1 MSRPWLLCLLL
12 LLLPFT
18 AARAQDV
25 WVAGAVTSQWGVNCA
40 IVGQPRGEVMLQSFS
55 NWLRRTDRSAPQT
68 GDVSYVALVM
78 SVPGLNCDANSAVAV
93 EPELHLPPGAT
104 LAISATTPVRC
115 YHRVG
120 SGSGNPVAFSGTQ
133 LGILG
138 AGNVRVGPRCPD
150 GQGGGQGMPFQI
162 GAVQGSQGGLSLG
175 LQVLV
180 RSTRLEV
187 QVPLRFAR
195 ALNPAVDRVRF
206 STTGLT
212 SLGTGWNPN
221 TGLLTGS
228 ATANS
233 DVGIDV
239 PYRPLFTSLLA
250 GGIGAASAM
259 VSGEV
264 AHFFTAGT
272 VFVDHGPTAAYGN
285 SINAGNMPASAQA
298 AMVTSTLTGLPA
310 MSTVHWRL
318 RLVTALGT
326 FTSADQVFSTTPA
339 AAVQLTVARAGSGSG
354 TVTSTPAGISCG
366 AVCTAGFAAGTAVNL
381 AASPAAGSV
390 FAGWSG
396 ACSGLGACVVT
407 LSAAR
412 SVTATFAP
420 APTSFPLDVAVF
432 GTGTG
437 SVGSQPAGV
446 NCGTTCTAQFPAGS
460 RVTLTALPSAQSAF
474 LRWSGP
480 CAGNIGGPVCTV
492 TMDQARSVGAQFST
506 ALSFG
511 SLVLETQGLP
521 AGAVA
526 SLRIEG
532 PGGFEM
538 RRTLPAGV
546 GQSLSDLL
554 VGTYTMAAASV
565 VVGGTTYNPSPALQS
580 FALGPGSTTARV
592 LFAPAAA
599 GSQVLNVALAG
610 AGSGS
615 VTSTPAGITC
625 GSACSTAL
633 ASGAHVLLDASAA
646 AGSAFSGWTGDCQ
659 GAASCRVTMSAARSV
674 TAHFGQAAPSMAV
687 ARSPNSPA
695 DALHSKGQANVPV
708 LAFTINPSQ
717 ATLLQ
722 QLVFQAG
729 GTGRDELDL
738 LAVRLYADTN
748 GNGLIDA
755 GEPQLASGRPT
766 VNDGAVTLQLSTP
779 RQLNTGVQSFVV
791 ALDLNTT
798 IALAPSPEDIR
809 LVGAN
814 THVAWALAPLLPL
827 VPLPLLALCLR
838 QRRRL
843 RGGVLLL
850 ALATSA
856 CSLGP
861 NVLVVTRTYQLT
873 LTAVGASG
881 MPVVTGL
888 PLAGAT
894 IRVLP

>member
-1 MSRPWLLCLLL
+1 MSRPWPLCLLL

-18 AARAQDV
+18 EARAQDE
-25 WVAGAVTSQWGVNCA
+25 WVPGTITSQWGVNCA
-40 IVGQPRGEVMLQSFS
+40 IVGQTRGEVMLQSAS
-55 NWLRRTDRSAPQT
+55 SWLRRVDLSAPQT
-68 GDVSYVALVM
+68 GDVSYVSLVM

-104 LAISATTPVRC
+104 LAISANTPVRC

-120 SGSGNPVAFSGTQ
+120 NGTGTPTAFSGTQ
-133 LGILG
+133 LGITG

-150 GQGGGQGMPFQI
+150 GLGGGLGTPFQV
-162 GAVQGSQGGLSLG
+162 GALQGSQGGRSLG
-175 LQVLV
+175 PQVLV
-180 RSTRLEV
+180 RSTLLEV

-212 SLGTGWNPN
+212 PLGTGWNSS
-221 TGLLTGS
+221 TGMLTGS
-228 ATANS
+228 ATANP
-233 DVGIDV
+233 DVGIGV
-239 PYRPLFTSLLA
+239 PYRPLFNSLVA
-250 GGIGAASAM
+250 GGISAGGAN
-259 VSGEV
+259 VSGAV
-264 AHFFTAGT
+264 SHFFTAGT

-285 SINAGNMPASAQA
+285 SINAGSVPATAEA
-298 AMVTSTLTGLPA
+298 ATASVPLTGLPA
-310 MSTVHWRL
+310 ASTVHWRL

-326 FTSADQVFSTTPA
+326 FISADQVFSTTPA
-339 AAVQLTVARAGSGSG
+339 AAVPLTVARAGSGSG

-366 AVCTAGFAAGTAVNL
+366 AVCSAGFAAGTAVNL

-390 FAGWSG
+390 FAGWGG

-412 SVTATFAP
+412 TVSATFAP
-420 APTSFPLDVAVF
+420 APTSFPLDVTVF

-446 NCGTTCTAQFPAGS
+446 NCGTTCTAQFPTGS

-480 CAGNIGGPVCTV
+480 CAGIIGGPVCTV
-492 TMDQARSVGAQFST
+492 TMDQARSVGAQFGT

-532 PGGFEM
+532 PGGLEM
-538 RRTLPAGV
+538 RRALPAGV
-546 GQSLSDLL
+546 GQSLSDLV
-554 VGTYTMAAASV
+554 VGSYTMAAASV
-565 VVGGTTYNPSPALQS
+565 VFGGTTYNPSPALQS
-580 FALGPGSTTARV
+580 FTLGPGTTAARV

-599 GSQVLNVALAG
+599 GSQALNVALAG

-625 GSACSTAL
+625 GTACSATL
-633 ASGAHVLLDASAA
+633 ASGAHVILDASAA
-646 AGSAFSGWTGDCQ
+646 AGSAFSGWTGHCQ
-659 GAASCRVTMSAARSV
+659 GTASCRVTMSAARSV

-687 ARSPNSPA
+687 ARSANSPA
-695 DALHSKGQANVPV
+695 DALQFKGQANVPV
-708 LAFTINPSQ
+708 VAFTINPSQ

-722 QLVFQAG
+722 QVVLQSG

-766 VNDGAVTLQLSTP
+766 VDDGAVTLQLSTP
-779 RQLNTGVQSFVV
+779 RQLNPGVQSFVA

-798 IALAPSPEDIR
+798 IAAAPRPTDTWLAGASP
-809 LVGAN
+809 
-814 THVAWALAPLLPL
+814 HVAWALVPLMPL
-827 VPLPLLALCLR
+827 MPLPLLALCLR

-843 RGGVLLL
+843 RWGVLLL

-856 CSLGP
+856 CNLGP
-861 NVLVVTRTYQLT
+861 NVLVLTRTYQLT

-894 IRVLP
+894 IRVVP